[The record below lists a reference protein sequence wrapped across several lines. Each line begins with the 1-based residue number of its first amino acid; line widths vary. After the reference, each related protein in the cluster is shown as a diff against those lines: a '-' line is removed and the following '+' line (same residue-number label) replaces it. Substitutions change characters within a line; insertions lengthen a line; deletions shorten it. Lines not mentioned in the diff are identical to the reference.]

1 MAYRTDDM
9 FSFAAFD
16 PSKMNESFREFAEK
30 GASQSRDAYGRMKFA
45 AEEATNTAE
54 STIQA
59 AQAGTLEF
67 GLKAMDALRTN
78 ADMSLAHLEQ
88 LFSVRSISE
97 FMQLQTAFIR
107 RQAELTVEQARTL
120 QDSTRKLAE
129 NVVEPGRQ
137 AAEKVMATFK
147 AA

>member
-45 AEEATNTAE
+45 AEEATNTAQ

-120 QDSTRKLAE
+120 QDSTRELAE

>member
-1 MAYRTDDM
+1 MAYRTDDI

-30 GASQSRDAYGRMKFA
+30 GASQSCDAYGRMKFA
-45 AEEATNTAE
+45 AEEATNTAQ

-59 AQAGTLEF
+59 AQAGTLEI

-129 NVVEPGRQ
+129 NVVEPGKQ